1 MFYDKET
8 GSQKDRLLVLQS
20 VGHELAHQFIGNLV
34 STVLWDGTWFYE
46 GVSILLE
53 YDLLKNVCRYI
64 VYSCIIITE
73 KFFVQLGDTGSR
85 FIYRS
90 RLDNDNSNCHE
101 SGRAFDNRTR
111 YPAIRPVETADEAQG
126 MFVRISYSKGGVLF
140 ID

>member
-1 MFYDKET
+1 MFYDRET
-8 GSQKDRLLVLQS
+8 GSQKYRLQVLQS

-73 KFFVQLGDTGSR
+73 L
-85 FIYRS
+85 I
-90 RLDNDNSNCHE
+90 LC
-101 SGRAFDNRTR
+101 ATR
-111 YPAIRPVETADEAQG
+111 
-126 MFVRISYSKGGVLF
+126 
-140 ID
+140 